1 MQWYIAQF
9 YAHSL
14 GNHCPRPWGSMP
26 TLGDS
31 NAHNAGNNMGRC
43 VG

>member
-1 MQWYIAQF
+1 MQWHIAQF

-14 GNHCPRPWGSMP
+14 GNHCPRPWASMP